1 MEEQKEFKITEIK
14 EEQSEKASK
23 TKKIVKEIIKFGLGN
38 ILLVGGATLALP
50 RAVEMQNLPFPL
62 NVFSL
67 VGALTI
73 IGTGEYLNWKSW
85 DSLGKLDD
93 SKEIDTNERKR

>member
-14 EEQSEKASK
+14 EEQNEKASK

-50 RAVEMQNLPFPL
+50 HANEIQNLPFPL
-62 NVFSL
+62 NVFAI
-67 VGALTI
+67 VGSLTI
-73 IGTGEYLNWKSW
+73 IGTGGFLNWKSLENM
-85 DSLGKLDD
+85 DN
-93 SKEIDTNERKR
+93 SKKIDINERKR